1 MRVRAQFRPPVLSV
15 ELSTFLN
22 CDLTLIYLFLWA
34 RAKAQKGLVGGKFAE
49 NRSKYESSQHIYCLS
64 IYLKYSKIKQSFAT

>member
-22 CDLTLIYLFLWA
+22 YDLTLIYLPLRG
-34 RAKAQKGLVGGKFAE
+34 RAKAQRGVLVGDG
-49 NRSKYESSQHIYCLS
+49 SKNGGNTPIAGVF
-64 IYLKYSKIKQSFAT
+64 IA